1 MGQELSL
8 SDYTILDTDD
18 VLEYIDGEILDF
30 HIDNKSPKW
39 KLKAQ
44 VVERKASTY
53 RRQRSDNG
61 APLVGRINPPLSNGE
76 SGSSNIDGDDFPL
89 PSTEEEIQTFD
100 EEFFEKHIRTIE
112 VELRGKTRSRSIP
125 DLSSLKSKLPRF
137 SSPSKPKFL
146 DRLFSNVSFSRKSGR
161 KSKNGLV
168 IHTRTTLDKGDDD
181 DEDDNEDDCLIGRLG
196 KNSDNS
202 RGQRPVAPSTSN
214 SSDSG
219 KGSILES
226 TSDFSP
232 TGCANGSR
240 PGSPNISGIVQ
251 KRLRDFQNLNSV
263 KDTYSAP
270 SSPGIYRSR
279 TVVRSGGK
287 IFLFPSYSDK
297 ARKHCCAF
305 SRDEKFSNLVM
316 KKGFVKAVVEQIN
329 HNDPS
334 GEKNSN
340 LDKEG
345 TKSVRELKQRFE
357 CSSSVDESKLL
368 KNKHRPRTPQGSPR
382 LRRDKNAT
390 SLDTSDNSARNSLRS
405 SEFGGT
411 SQSDSISNG
420 HDRTEAESGIASD
433 CSTVG
438 FSTVNVVELFD
449 SSWSDSDMSFDEY
462 SDWDSDVDNQEDDH
476 DLDKA
481 CDNNVT
487 PECKLH
493 RIAEELFKTE
503 KAYVSRLYLL
513 DQIFQARVREEN
525 KAHNFLSVEVM
536 NQMFSNIT
544 SIYQF
549 HNNFLLPQ
557 LENRMKEWESLPK
570 IGDLMRSN
578 APFLKLYTEYVKNF
592 DHAMNLINVWSEKSS
607 RFAAIMQEIQKTPEC
622 GSLTLQ
628 HHMLDPVQRV
638 PRYQLLLQDYLKH
651 LPEDSPDREN
661 AEVALEL
668 VTKAASHSNEAMKK
682 IEKFHKLLE
691 INEKF
696 GAAIDL
702 ISPTRELVR
711 EGRITKISA
720 RGGERLDRYVFL
732 FNDLMLICC
741 EQILGSFRIKAQLD
755 MEGLEILEGEN
766 IDIPNTFYVK
776 SRQKIIQFL
785 DENTAGELM
794 GWCESMKDT
803 LKDYRHRRQS
813 LRGHEDHLRDS
824 GWRSRESSS
833 FYSDMSR
840 TTSLRSTSSDTS
852 RQSSI
857 KSPTDIRNSTSHE
870 LLRNDGKHSSEIRK
884 SKLHRKSTPSEIVK
898 LNCRMSV
905 QTELRKVPKLPEME
919 IGKLAPK
926 WIKDDEVTMCMHCT
940 NSFTAFR
947 RRHHC
952 RACGIVVC
960 SKCSGKKVPLAYD
973 NFRDNRVCDKCYTV
987 LKNGVE
993 EEEVSEKTSTTNST
1007 RRRVLQKKA
1016 SDPSV
1021 LSSYLQVSTDRGKS
1035 WTRRWVVVQSDYVLY
1050 CFKAHQDVCALFSI
1064 PLPGYTVEATDSD
1077 SVDKEKGFKLYHK
1090 NQQGQTHHFLAGE
1103 QNHRDKWINVLERVA
1118 RLELPES
1125 EENKRASTQSSSSSS
1140 GTAEIQQL

>member
-1 MGQELSL
+1 MPFITLKGA
-8 SDYTILDTDD
+8 DTED
-18 VLEYIDGEILDF
+18 IDGQILDF
-30 HIDNKSPKW
+30 HIENKASKW
-39 KLKAQ
+39 KLKAR
-44 VVERKASTY
+44 VLEKKASTY
-53 RRQRSDNG
+53 CRQRSETG
-61 APLVGRINPPLSNGE
+61 APVVGRINLPLSQRE
-76 SGSSNIDGDDFPL
+76 AGSSNTNGDNSDFPL
-89 PSTEEEIQTFD
+89 PSTEEEIEAFD
-100 EEFFEKHIRTIE
+100 EEFFEKYTKTVE
-112 VELRGKTRSRSIP
+112 VELRGKSRSRSIP
-125 DLSSLKSKLPRF
+125 DLSNLKSKFSRF
-137 SSPSKPKFL
+137 TSPSKPKFL

-161 KSKNGLV
+161 KTKNGLV
-168 IHTRTTLDKGDDD
+168 IHTRTSLEKGDD
-181 DEDDNEDDCLIGRLG
+181 DEDDENEDDCLIGRLH
-196 KNSDNS
+196 KKSDDPG
-202 RGQRPVAPSTSN
+202 GQRAVAPSTSN

-251 KRLRDFQNLNSV
+251 KRLRDFQILNSA
-263 KDTYSAP
+263 KETYSAP
-270 SSPGIYRSR
+270 PSPGIYRSR

-287 IFLFPSYSDK
+287 ILLFPSYTDK

-329 HNDPS
+329 HNEPN
-334 GEKNSN
+334 GEKTSN
-340 LDKEG
+340 LDKDG
-345 TKSVRELKQRFE
+345 TKSVRELKQKFE
-357 CSSSVDESKLL
+357 RSNSSDDSNKFL
-368 KNKHRPRTPQGSPR
+368 KNKHKPRTPQGSPR
-382 LRRDKNAT
+382 LRRDRNAI
-390 SLDTSDNSARNSLRS
+390 SVDTSDNSARNSLRS

-411 SQSDSISNG
+411 SQSDSFSNG

-462 SDWDSDVDNQEDDH
+462 SDWDSDVDNHEDEQ
-476 DLDKA
+476 DLDKT

-525 KAHNFLSVEVM
+525 KTHNFLSQDVM
-536 NQMFSNIT
+536 NQIFSNVT

-557 LENRMKEWESLPK
+557 LENRMKNWESDPK

-592 DHAMNLINVWSEKSS
+592 DHAMNLINLWSEKSS
-607 RFAAIMQEIQKTPEC
+607 RFAAIMQEIQKSPEC
-622 GSLTLQ
+622 GSLALQ
-628 HHMLDPVQRV
+628 HHMLEPVQRV
-638 PRYQLLLQDYLKH
+638 PRYKLLLQDYLKH
-651 LPEDSPDREN
+651 LPEDSPDKDN

-682 IEKFHKLLE
+682 IEKFQKLLE

-755 MEGLEILEGEN
+755 MEGLEIMDRTDKCVRWILEGEN

-785 DENTAGELM
+785 DENPAGELM
-794 GWCESMKDT
+794 GWCESMKET

-824 GWRSRESSS
+824 G
-833 FYSDMSR
+833 
-840 TTSLRSTSSDTS
+840 
-852 RQSSI
+852 
-857 KSPTDIRNSTSHE
+857 
-870 LLRNDGKHSSEIRK
+870 
-884 SKLHRKSTPSEIVK
+884 

-905 QTELRKVPKLPEME
+905 QSELKKVPKLPEME

-926 WIKDDEVTMCMHCT
+926 WIKDDEVTMCMQCT

-973 NFRDNRVCDKCYTV
+973 NFRYNRVCDKCYTV
-987 LKNGVE
+987 LKNGVD
-993 EEEVSEKTSTTNST
+993 EEEVPEKQTTGST

-1035 WTRRWVVVQSDYVLY
+1035 WTKRWVVVQSDYVLY

-1064 PLPGYTVEATDSD
+1064 PLPGYTVEVNDTDSA
-1077 SVDKEKGFKLYHK
+1077 DKEKGFKLYHK
-1090 NQQGQTHHFLAGE
+1090 NQQGQIHHFLAGE
-1103 QNHRDKWINVLERVA
+1103 QSHRDKWMDVLERVA

>member
-1 MGQELSL
+1 MGQEFSL

-18 VLEYIDGEILDF
+18 VFEYIDGQILDF
-30 HIDNKSPKW
+30 HIENKASKW
-39 KLKAQ
+39 KLKAH
-44 VVERKASTY
+44 VMERKASTY
-53 RRQRSDNG
+53 CRQRSENG
-61 APLVGRINPPLSNGE
+61 APVVGRVNPPLSNGDT
-76 SGSSNIDGDDFPL
+76 GSSNIKGDDFPL
-89 PSTEEEIQTFD
+89 PSTEEEIQAFD
-100 EEFFEKHIRTIE
+100 EEFFEKHTRTVE
-112 VELRGKTRSRSIP
+112 VELREKSRSRSIP
-125 DLSSLKSKLPRF
+125 DLSNLKSKFSRF
-137 SSPSKPKFL
+137 ASPSKPKFL

-168 IHTRTTLDKGDDD
+168 IHTRTSLEKGDD
-181 DEDDNEDDCLIGRLG
+181 DEDDENEDDCLIGRLSR
-196 KNSDNS
+196 KSDAS
-202 RGQRPVAPSTSN
+202 GGQRAVAPSTSN

-232 TGCANGSR
+232 TGCVHGSV

-251 KRLRDFQNLNSV
+251 KRLRDFQNLNSA
-263 KDTYSAP
+263 KDSYSAP

-340 LDKEG
+340 LDKEN

-357 CSSSVDESKLL
+357 CSNSVDESNKLL

-382 LRRDKNAT
+382 LRRERNAT

-420 HDRTEAESGIASD
+420 QDRTEAESGIASD

-476 DLDKA
+476 DLDKT
-481 CDNNVT
+481 CDNSVT

-525 KAHNFLSVEVM
+525 KTHNFLSLDVM

-557 LENRMKEWESLPK
+557 LETRMKNWESLPK

-592 DHAMNLINVWSEKSS
+592 DHAMNLINAWSEKSS

-651 LPEDSPDREN
+651 LPEDSPDKEN

-755 MEGLEILEGEN
+755 MEGLEIMDRNDKCIRWILEGEN

-785 DENTAGELM
+785 DENSAGEPM

-803 LKDYRHRRQS
+803 LKEYRHRRQS

-824 GWRSRESSS
+824 G
-833 FYSDMSR
+833 
-840 TTSLRSTSSDTS
+840 
-852 RQSSI
+852 
-857 KSPTDIRNSTSHE
+857 
-870 LLRNDGKHSSEIRK
+870 
-884 SKLHRKSTPSEIVK
+884 

-905 QTELRKVPKLPEME
+905 QSELMKVPKLPEME

-926 WIKDDEVTMCMHCT
+926 WIKDDEVTMCMQCT

-973 NFRDNRVCDKCYTV
+973 NFRYNRVCDKCYTV

-993 EEEVSEKTSTTNST
+993 EDEVPEKPTTSST

-1035 WTRRWVVVQSDYVLY
+1035 WTKRWVVVQSDYVLY

-1077 SVDKEKGFKLYHK
+1077 TGDKEKGFKLYHK
-1090 NQQGQTHHFLAGE
+1090 NQQGQTHYFLAGE
-1103 QNHRDKWINVLERVA
+1103 QNHRDKWMDVLERVA

>member
-1 MGQELSL
+1 MCM
-8 SDYTILDTDD
+8 
-18 VLEYIDGEILDF
+18 
-30 HIDNKSPKW
+30 W
-39 KLKAQ
+39 A
-44 VVERKASTY
+44 
-53 RRQRSDNG
+53 
-61 APLVGRINPPLSNGE
+61 
-76 SGSSNIDGDDFPL
+76 
-89 PSTEEEIQTFD
+89 
-100 EEFFEKHIRTIE
+100 
-112 VELRGKTRSRSIP
+112 
-125 DLSSLKSKLPRF
+125 
-137 SSPSKPKFL
+137 PSKPKFL

-168 IHTRTTLDKGDDD
+168 IHTRTSLEKGDD
-181 DEDDNEDDCLIGRLG
+181 DEDDENEDDCLIGRLSR
-196 KNSDNS
+196 KSDAS
-202 RGQRPVAPSTSN
+202 GGQRAVAPSTSN

-232 TGCANGSR
+232 TGCVHGSV

-251 KRLRDFQNLNSV
+251 KRLRDFQNLNSA
-263 KDTYSAP
+263 KDSYSAP

-340 LDKEG
+340 LDKEN

-357 CSSSVDESKLL
+357 CSNSVDESNKLL

-382 LRRDKNAT
+382 LRRERNAT

-420 HDRTEAESGIASD
+420 QDRTEAESGIASD

-476 DLDKA
+476 DLDKT
-481 CDNNVT
+481 CDNSVT

-525 KAHNFLSVEVM
+525 KTHNFLSLDVM

-557 LENRMKEWESLPK
+557 LETRMKNWESLPK

-592 DHAMNLINVWSEKSS
+592 DHAMNLINAWSEKSS

-651 LPEDSPDREN
+651 LPEDSPDKEN

-755 MEGLEILEGEN
+755 MEGLEIMDRNDKCIRWILEGEN

-785 DENTAGELM
+785 DENSAGEPM

-803 LKDYRHRRQS
+803 LKEYRHRRQS

-824 GWRSRESSS
+824 G
-833 FYSDMSR
+833 
-840 TTSLRSTSSDTS
+840 
-852 RQSSI
+852 
-857 KSPTDIRNSTSHE
+857 
-870 LLRNDGKHSSEIRK
+870 
-884 SKLHRKSTPSEIVK
+884 

-905 QTELRKVPKLPEME
+905 QSELMKVPKLPEME

-926 WIKDDEVTMCMHCT
+926 WIKDDEVTMCMQCT

-973 NFRDNRVCDKCYTV
+973 NFRYNRVCDKCYTV

-993 EEEVSEKTSTTNST
+993 EDEVPEKPTTSST

-1035 WTRRWVVVQSDYVLY
+1035 WTKRWVVVQSDYVLY

-1077 SVDKEKGFKLYHK
+1077 TGDKEKGFKLYHK
-1090 NQQGQTHHFLAGE
+1090 NQQGQTHYFLAGE
-1103 QNHRDKWINVLERVA
+1103 QNHRDKWMDVLERVA

>member
-755 MEGLEILEGEN
+755 MEGLEIMDRSDKCVRWILEGEN

-824 GWRSRESSS
+824 G
-833 FYSDMSR
+833 
-840 TTSLRSTSSDTS
+840 
-852 RQSSI
+852 
-857 KSPTDIRNSTSHE
+857 
-870 LLRNDGKHSSEIRK
+870 
-884 SKLHRKSTPSEIVK
+884 
-898 LNCRMSV
+898 
-905 QTELRKVPKLPEME
+905 LPEME